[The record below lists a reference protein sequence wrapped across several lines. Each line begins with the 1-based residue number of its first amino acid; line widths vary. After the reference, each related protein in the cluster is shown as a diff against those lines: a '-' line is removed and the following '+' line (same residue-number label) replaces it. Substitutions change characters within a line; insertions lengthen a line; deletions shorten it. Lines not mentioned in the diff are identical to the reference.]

1 MVGVWDC
8 AFFFFFFSFSS
19 FLVPSLMLYGGLMR
33 RVRVGVKVH
42 NGEVEVTNRFL

>member
-1 MVGVWDC
+1 M
-8 AFFFFFFSFSS
+8 
-19 FLVPSLMLYGGLMR
+19 PSLMPYGGIMRRVMR